1 MHGRGCVSIK
11 LYLQK
16 QAVGHTWP
24 VVHRGQ
30 TCYGEKQSCR
40 RKAIRLFHGAC
51 GSRLSAGVL
60 CHFSSL
66 SLLSR
71 SAVSRR
77 GQGGTCLHEPRGK
90 HSSSWQTPP
99 PQMAF
104 RRKSTPHVCAV
115 FDACGTFGFREGELQ
130 GLSWGLPLSAPQEDV
145 ASPHF
150 PVVSR

>member
-40 RKAIRLFHGAC
+40 RKAIRLFHGTC

-66 SLLSR
+66 SLLSLSVCSVKAGSGGHLSSRASGEALLWLVNATTPDGLYEEEHPSRVR
-71 SAVSRR
+71 S
-77 GQGGTCLHEPRGK
+77 L
-90 HSSSWQTPP
+90 
-99 PQMAF
+99 
-104 RRKSTPHVCAV
+104 
-115 FDACGTFGFREGELQ
+115 
-130 GLSWGLPLSAPQEDV
+130 
-145 ASPHF
+145 
-150 PVVSR
+150 